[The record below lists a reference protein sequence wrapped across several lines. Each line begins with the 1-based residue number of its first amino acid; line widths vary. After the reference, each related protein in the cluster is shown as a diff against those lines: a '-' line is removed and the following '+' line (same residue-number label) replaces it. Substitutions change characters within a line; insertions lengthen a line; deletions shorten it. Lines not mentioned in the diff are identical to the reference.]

1 MTLKMFTIWTRQGF
15 FRTTNDEILFHKR
28 EKCSGGKKEKL
39 QLTVRLCTKVLG
51 KKEKAL
57 VIWKY
62 KTPRCFKNMQKP
74 VTSSLFCQQKNVD
87 DVWFVWGLGKESAQK
102 MIHQKWKILLFIDN
116 ATSHLNLPLKNV
128 KLWYFPAN
136 LTSKLHPVDQGII
149 QISKAEYQKLQM
161 QEMVAAM
168 GKDKFIVSSNVLK
181 EIDVL
186 QAIYWIKKAWDD
198 VKLKNVVLYC
208 RLLKKL
214 GSECCI

>member
-1 MTLKMFTIWTRQGF
+1 M
-15 FRTTNDEILFHKR
+15 ILPCKFNF
-28 EKCSGGKKEKL
+28 
-39 QLTVRLCTKVLG
+39 Q
-51 KKEKAL
+51 
-57 VIWKY
+57 
-62 KTPRCFKNMQKP
+62 
-74 VTSSLFCQQKNVD
+74 
-87 DVWFVWGLGKESAQK
+87 
-102 MIHQKWKILLFIDN
+102 
-116 ATSHLNLPLKNV
+116 ATS
-128 KLWYFPAN
+128 
-136 LTSKLHPVDQGII
+136 VDQGII